1 MLLRELLAEERDVP
15 RTDLLAIASHV
26 LSLTKERLLA
36 EPVLAVDEASRA
48 SIRRLVAQRRRGR
61 PLAYITGT
69 REFFSEE
76 FLVDERVLVPRP
88 ETEIIVEEAL
98 ALLEGRPGAAILDVG
113 CGSGAIGIVLALKTG
128 ARVVSIDMSVDAL
141 AVARR
146 NMERLGVRERVDLLC
161 GDLAGA
167 IKEDRRFD
175 LIVANLPYVP
185 DATWQQL
192 MPDVRDFEPKLAL
205 VGGEDG
211 LDLYRRLV
219 PESARLLRP
228 GGFLLCEVDGR
239 EQAQKLEMVCRKAS
253 FSLVRL
259 KKDYGGRERVVAASW
274 TSS

>member
-36 EPVLAVDEASRA
+36 EPVRAVDEASLA

-128 ARVVSIDMSVDAL
+128 ARVVSIDMSADAL

-167 IKEDRRFD
+167 VKEDRRFD

-219 PESARLLRP
+219 PESVRLLRP

>member
-1 MLLRELLAEERDVP
+1 LLLRELLAEERDVP

-36 EPVLAVDEASRA
+36 EPVLAVDEASRT

-128 ARVVSIDMSVDAL
+128 ARVVSIDMSADAL

-219 PESARLLRP
+219 PESVRLLRP
-228 GGFLLCEVDGR
+228 AGFLLCEVDGR

-259 KKDYGGRERVVAASW
+259 KKDYGGRERVVVASW

>member
-48 SIRRLVAQRRRGR
+48 TIRRLVAERRRGR

-69 REFFSEE
+69 REFFSEK

-128 ARVVSIDMSVDAL
+128 ARVVSIDMSADAL

-161 GDLAGA
+161 GDLTAA

-219 PESARLLRP
+219 PESVRLLRP

-239 EQAQKLEMVCRKAS
+239 EQAQKLEMVCRKTG

-259 KKDYGGRERVVAASW
+259 KRDFGGRERVVAASW

>member
-1 MLLRELLAEERDVP
+1 LLLRELLAEERDVP
-15 RTDLLAIASHV
+15 RIDLLAIASHV

-36 EPVLAVDEASRA
+36 EPALAVDEAGRA
-48 SIRRLVAQRRRGR
+48 AIRRLVAERRMGR
-61 PLAYITGT
+61 PLAYITGF

-76 FLVDERVLVPRP
+76 FVVDERVLVPRP
-88 ETEIIVEEAL
+88 ETEAMVEEAL
-98 ALLEGRPGAAILDVG
+98 VLLKGRPGAAILDVG
-113 CGSGAIGIVLALKTG
+113 CGSGAIGLVLALK
-128 ARVVSIDMSVDAL
+128 ADVRVVSIDIAADAL

-167 IKEDRRFD
+167 IRQGGRFD

-185 DATWQQL
+185 DAAWQGL
-192 MPDVRDFEPKLAL
+192 MPDVRDFEPKPAL

-219 PESARLLRP
+219 PESVGLLRT

-239 EQAQKLEMVCRKAS
+239 EQAQKLETVCRKAG
-253 FSLVRL
+253 FSSVRL
-259 KKDYGGRERVVAASW
+259 KKDFGGRERVVAASW

>member
-1 MLLRELLAEERDVP
+1 LLLRELLAEERDVP

-128 ARVVSIDMSVDAL
+128 ARVVSIDMSADAL

-146 NMERLGVRERVDLLC
+146 NMEHLGVRERVDLLC

-167 IKEDRRFD
+167 VKQDGRFD

-219 PESARLLRP
+219 PESVRLLRP